1 MKLLITFRCFGRF
14 HKSSRVLGLVL
25 LLSSMNVFAQ
35 QTDANAHVS
44 DPENLVRHLY
54 DQVTFPAGETP
65 DWDYVRTLFIEAST
79 VHMRV
84 SKSETAQL
92 SLEGWVQDFENFIQ
106 TANIETT
113 GFEEKI
119 VTMKTMVFG
128 DIAHI
133 LVLYTSY
140 IPGKSKA
147 PREGVDSF
155 HLIRKEGRWWIVSIL
170 NEIPTQD
177 RPKPQVLH

>member
-1 MKLLITFRCFGRF
+1 MNLHITFRHFGGF
-14 HKSSRVLGLVL
+14 PKNLNILGLAL
-25 LLSSMNVFAQ
+25 LLSTSNVFAQ
-35 QTDANAHVS
+35 QSDANTHLN
-44 DPENLVRHLY
+44 DPEGLVQHLY

-65 DWDYVRTLFIEAST
+65 DWDYVRTLFLEKST

-84 SKSETAQL
+84 SKNETAQL

-106 TANIETT
+106 TGNIETT

-119 VTMKTMVFG
+119 VKIKSMVFG
-128 DIAHI
+128 DIAHV

-155 HLIRKEGRWWIVSIL
+155 HLIRKDGRWWIVSIL
-170 NEIPTQD
+170 NEIPMPD
-177 RPKPQVLH
+177 RPKPQELH